1 MLEKPLICMVK
12 AIEKIEIEGS
22 HLNTIKA
29 IHEKTSA
36 NIILNGENLGAIPLK
51 LRMRKGCPLLLLLFN
66 TVLEALGGAK
76 RQEEKITGTE
86 IGKEDTATKF
96 ADYIGLSKTAYK

>member
-12 AIEKIEIEGS
+12 AFEKIEIEGS

-66 TVLEALGGAK
+66 TVLEALAGK

-86 IGKEDTATKF
+86 IGKEDTATIF